1 MRISFSALFLI
12 LVFDTLSSGLQGGE
26 RRLGKLETQSWDTH
40 YALGQNLSPYE
51 ESALIPSF
59 SSVGALLSNDGVLGT
74 ASLIAPDTIITAAH
88 VVKNRTSDPSP
99 NPSQWKFI
107 LFHDFELAPSNLEY
121 KIKSFSVHPTWIE
134 RQQLKPPFGDGDR
147 LGCDL
152 AIAKLESSVI
162 GYQPLRLP
170 GMDGFSIGEKV
181 YLAGFGNLVDGKGGS
196 GNSDNSRRMA
206 GENILDRIVTEV
218 SIIDSVKGGGLLA
231 FDFDSPSRNNN
242 SLGINSSQTAFD
254 NLPSG
259 DSSES
264 PLTLE
269 VSTAEGDSGGPL
281 IAKQNK
287 RWRLLGTVSYGSSN
301 STYGDISVLTR
312 LSNHT
317 DWIQKQLP
325 YWPEAMLL
333 NDQGWVESDWLGLM
347 MPFSSG
353 WNYTINLGWVWSK
366 PKSDDSVWLYKNHL
380 GWLWTNL
387 SIYPFFHSNEMKDW
401 LFLDLESS
409 NGISWYLYNFSSKK
423 WKHFNL

>member
-1 MRISFSALFLI
+1 M
-12 LVFDTLSSGLQGGE
+12 
-26 RRLGKLETQSWDTH
+26 
-40 YALGQNLSPYE
+40 
-51 ESALIPSF
+51 
-59 SSVGALLSNDGVLGT
+59 LSNDGVLGT

-88 VVKNRTSDPSP
+88 VVKNVHPILPQSPSEIY
-99 NPSQWKFI
+99 F
-107 LFHDFELAPSNLEY
+107 FHDFELAPSNLEY

-218 SIIDSVKGGGLLA
+218 SITDSVKGGGLLA

-269 VSTAEGDSGGPL
+269 VSTAEG
-281 IAKQNK
+281 
-287 RWRLLGTVSYGSSN
+287 TV
-301 STYGDISVLTR
+301 VAL
-312 LSNHT
+312 
-317 DWIQKQLP
+317 
-325 YWPEAMLL
+325 
-333 NDQGWVESDWLGLM
+333 
-347 MPFSSG
+347 
-353 WNYTINLGWVWSK
+353 
-366 PKSDDSVWLYKNHL
+366 
-380 GWLWTNL
+380 
-387 SIYPFFHSNEMKDW
+387 
-401 LFLDLESS
+401 
-409 NGISWYLYNFSSKK
+409 
-423 WKHFNL
+423 

>member
-1 MRISFSALFLI
+1 MRISFSALLLI
-12 LVFDTLSSGLQGGE
+12 LVFDTFSTCLQGGV

-40 YALGQNLSPYE
+40 YALGQNFFPYE
-51 ESALIPSF
+51 ESAYIPSF

-88 VVKNRTSDPSP
+88 VVKNRTSDPLPTS
-99 NPSQWKFI
+99 SQWKFV
-107 LFHDFELAPSNLEY
+107 LFHDFESAPSNLEY
-121 KIKSFSVHPTWIE
+121 KIKSFTIHPTWIE

-152 AIAKLESSVI
+152 AIAKLESSVV

-170 GMDGFSIGEKV
+170 NNDGFSIGQKV
-181 YLAGFGNLVDGKGGS
+181 YLAGFGNLVDGSEGA

-218 SIIDSVKGGGLLA
+218 SITDSEKGGGLLA

-281 IAKQNK
+281 IARQDEA
-287 RWRLLGTVSYGSSN
+287 WRLLGTVSYGSSN
-301 STYGDISVLTR
+301 STYGDISVFTR

-317 DWIQKQLP
+317 HWIQEQLP

-333 NDQGWVESDWLGLM
+333 NDQGWIESDWLGLM

-353 WNYTINLGWVWSK
+353 WNYNVNLGWIWSK
-366 PKSDDSVWLYKNHL
+366 PKSDDSVWIYKNPL

-401 LFLDLESS
+401 FFLDLESS
-409 NGISWYLYNFSSKK
+409 NEISWYVYNFSSKE
-423 WKHFNL
+423 WKLFNL